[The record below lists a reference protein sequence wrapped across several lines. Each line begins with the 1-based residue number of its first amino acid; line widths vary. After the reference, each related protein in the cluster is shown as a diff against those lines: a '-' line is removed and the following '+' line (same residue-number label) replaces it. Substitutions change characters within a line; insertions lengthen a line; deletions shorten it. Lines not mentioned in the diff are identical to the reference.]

1 MDRNARTALM
11 RHKPQQEINTT
22 TMTDYDKH
30 RAEEQLQNSISVSSI
45 EYEASNACFSAF
57 KSEFTAAMAD
67 VQDEE
72 EREYLYSR
80 MSDIRTEIFKLL
92 NI

>member
-1 MDRNARTALM
+1 
-11 RHKPQQEINTT
+11 
-22 TMTDYDKH
+22 MTDYDKH
-30 RAEEQLQNSISVSSI
+30 RAEEDLQNRISVSAI

-57 KSEFTAAMAD
+57 ESEFTAAMSD
-67 VQDEE
+67 VQDQE

-80 MSDIRTEIFKLL
+80 MSVIRTEIFKLL

>member
-1 MDRNARTALM
+1 
-11 RHKPQQEINTT
+11 
-22 TMTDYDKH
+22 MTDYDKH
-30 RAEEQLQNSISVSSI
+30 RAEEQLQNRISVSSI

-57 KSEFTAAMAD
+57 ESEFTAAMAD

-72 EREYLYSR
+72 EREFLYSR

>member
-1 MDRNARTALM
+1 
-11 RHKPQQEINTT
+11 
-22 TMTDYDKH
+22 MTDYDKN
-30 RAEEQLQNSISVSSI
+30 RAEEELQNRISVSSI

-57 KSEFTAAMAD
+57 ESEFTAAMAD
-67 VQDEE
+67 VQDQE

-92 NI
+92 NIWKTS

>member
-1 MDRNARTALM
+1 
-11 RHKPQQEINTT
+11 
-22 TMTDYDKH
+22 MTDEQKH
-30 RAEEQLQNSISVSSI
+30 QAEEAMHNSISVSAI

-57 KSEFTAAMAD
+57 ESEFTAAMAD
-67 VQDEE
+67 VESEE

-80 MSDIRTEIFKLL
+80 MTDIRTEIFKQL